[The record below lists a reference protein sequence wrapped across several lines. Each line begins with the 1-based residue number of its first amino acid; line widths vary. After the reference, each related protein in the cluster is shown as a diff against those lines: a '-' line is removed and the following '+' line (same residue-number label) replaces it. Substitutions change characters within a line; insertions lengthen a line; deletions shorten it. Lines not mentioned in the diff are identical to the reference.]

1 MSGLTPNAAW
11 QELVTSLVRE
21 WLVSTLY
28 GARFRHVCAG
38 LQVPARLSTGTVIK
52 SGLGINPDFRL
63 PTPREAELCPVA
75 EEPGE
80 LRDQL
85 RVKADNQKRE
95 PEDNAGTVESATC

>member
-38 LQVPARLSTGTVIK
+38 LQVPVRLSTGTVIK

-63 PTPREAELCPVA
+63 PTPREPELCRAA

-95 PEDNAGTVESATC
+95 PEITLAR